1 VCIIYYS
8 NGLAL
13 LFYPTRSLALNQV
26 VSGSPGPGL
35 HENWHESNNKKDLTE
50 KMNNSNVYQCFCA
63 SEFASYFY
71 QNTLSILEQNT

>member
-50 KMNNSNVYQCFCA
+50 KN
-63 SEFASYFY
+63 
-71 QNTLSILEQNT
+71 EQ